1 MITVKRP
8 IKVKMILTEDSRNKL
23 KEEFSSRK
31 KRLELE
37 LEQLQFQGKKLLL
50 EAQRRGMEAQE
61 VVQQRMFKE
70 ESSRRKKISDL
81 DFQIQQL
88 SVIPDGSEV
97 LYTTVESEIE
107 VKVGDNWDQV
117 INQVEIILL
126 DGVIHEIRGV
136 DRKQ

>member
-8 IKVKMILTEDSRNKL
+8 IKVKMILTEDSRKQL
-23 KEEFSSRK
+23 EEEFSSRK
-31 KRLELE
+31 KRYELE

-61 VVQQRMFKE
+61 VVQQRIFKE

-88 SVIPDGSEV
+88 SQIPDGSEV

-107 VKVGDNWDQV
+107 VKIGDNWDQV

-136 DRKQ
+136 ER

>member
-8 IKVKMILTEDSRNKL
+8 IKVKMILTEDSRKQL
-23 KEEFSSRK
+23 EEEFSSRK
-31 KRLELE
+31 KRYELE

-107 VKVGDNWDQV
+107 VKVGDNWDHV
-117 INQVEIILL
+117 INQAEIILL